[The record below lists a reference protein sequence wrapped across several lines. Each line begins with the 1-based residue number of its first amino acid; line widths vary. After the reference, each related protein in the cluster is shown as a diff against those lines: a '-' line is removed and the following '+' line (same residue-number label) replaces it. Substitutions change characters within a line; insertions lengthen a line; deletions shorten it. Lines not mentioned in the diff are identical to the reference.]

1 MCRLSKKFTSYK
13 IKKNS
18 DSPKPRT
25 GYEPIQNTNLLKY
38 HGIYLLLY
46 NALTNCA
53 RLPVNYEKF
62 YDINNPI
69 WHTFLKKVV
78 AL

>member
-25 GYEPIQNTNLLKY
+25 GYEPIPNTNLFKY
-38 HGIYLLLY
+38 HGIYQLLY
-46 NALTNCA
+46 NALTKRA
-53 RLPVNYEKF
+53 RVPVNYEKF
-62 YDINNPI
+62 SDINNTI
-69 WHTFLKKVV
+69 LRTFQK
-78 AL
+78 